1 MSARF
6 TGVMSKKAVPAL
18 ADEVVMRRIHTVR
31 GHRVMLDSDLAELY
45 QVETRVLNQA
55 VRRNQ
60 ARFPEDF
67 MFELTNEEW
76 EILKSQIVTSSWGGR
91 RKLPLVFTEQ
101 GVAMLSSVLNSEAAI
116 AVNIQVIRVF
126 TKMRELLANHKD
138 ILLALERLKGTVDH
152 NSRDIK
158 VIFKLLKRMQ
168 EEERS
173 RVLLAAVK
181 RERPPIG
188 FKTRK

>member
-1 MSARF
+1 
-6 TGVMSKKAVPAL
+6 
-18 ADEVVMRRIHTVR
+18 
-31 GHRVMLDSDLAELY
+31 
-45 QVETRVLNQA
+45 
-55 VRRNQ
+55 
-60 ARFPEDF
+60 

-138 ILLALERLKGTVDH
+138 ILLALERLKSTVDH

-168 EEERS
+168 EEERN
-173 RVLLAAVK
+173 RALLTAVDK
-181 RERPPIG
+181 QREPIG
-188 FKTRK
+188 FKTGKRRS